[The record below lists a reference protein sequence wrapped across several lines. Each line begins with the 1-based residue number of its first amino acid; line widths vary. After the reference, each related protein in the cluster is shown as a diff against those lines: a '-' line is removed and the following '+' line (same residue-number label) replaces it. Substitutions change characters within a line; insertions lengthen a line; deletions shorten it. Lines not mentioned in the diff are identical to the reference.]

1 MSAWGPNSGLLSVMQ
16 DRGGIH
22 WTDERQKSNGKMNE
36 DFFKKNLVRIDSK
49 ILK

>member
-1 MSAWGPNSGLLSVMQ
+1 MSEWGSNSGLLSAMQ

-36 DFFKKNLVRIDSK
+36 DLKKNLVRIDSK